1 MTTSPTPGPS
11 DKPAASVPRPPAYPV
26 PEEPEEDGDL
36 GAIHIH
42 NSVIAVIARMAAV
55 KVPGVADLVGTLVDG
70 LAGIVGKKPT
80 DRGVHV
86 EIVDNNVVL
95 ELSLVVDYGINIPKV
110 AWQVQSDVRQA
121 VEQMTGKSVKAVNVL
136 VQSLRVAPVQAAPET
151 AP

>member
-1 MTTSPTPGPS
+1 MTTSQS
-11 DKPAASVPRPPAYPV
+11 EKPAASVPRPPVYPV
-26 PEEPEEDGDL
+26 PEETEEEGDL

-42 NSVIAVIARMAAV
+42 NSVIAVIARMAAT
-55 KVPGVADLVGTLVDG
+55 KVAGVADLVGTLVDG
-70 LAGIVGKKPT
+70 LAGIVGKKPS

-136 VQSLRVAPVQAAPET
+136 VQSLRIPPPAAAET